1 MRSLTAET
9 LAGLWAAI
17 PTPWDDHN
25 RLDAHVLDINCRRLA
40 EAGADG
46 IYTTDSDGEFYAIEL
61 HEFEQLA
68 RAFGRSMESCRK
80 DAAMGVTWSNTRGV
94 IDRMKAARDAG
105 IVNVHVAFPIF
116 MPPAPRD
123 VDRFFDDL
131 ATAVPE
137 GCWIHYAHL
146 RCGPA
151 LAGADYDRLQRRFPQ
166 QFIGTKLG
174 TSDFTALS
182 DIFIRSPQLA
192 HFVVDPTMFPGMLLG
207 AKGCYSYWINTLP
220 RWHRRFFDAC
230 AAKRWDEALAKHLKL
245 LEWELKHIAPLRA
258 AGHQHGIIGRARG
271 MLSGFLQR
279 SHSTRAPYY
288 PVGDELQMKL
298 QRAFYAFGAR
308 EITESKQS

>member
-1 MRSLTAET
+1 MRSLTSAT

-17 PTPWDDHN
+17 PTPWDAHD
-25 RLDAHVLDINCRRLA
+25 RLDPAVLKTNCHRLA

-61 HEFEQLA
+61 EEFAQLA
-68 RAFGRSMESCRK
+68 KSFGRAMDSCGK

-94 IDRMKAARDAG
+94 IDRMRAARDTG
-105 IVNVHVAFPIF
+105 IVNVHDAFPVF
-116 MPPAPRD
+116 MPLAASD
-123 VDRFFDDL
+123 VDRFFEDL

-137 GCWIHYAHL
+137 ARWIHYAHP
-146 RCGPA
+146 RCGPLLGA
-151 LAGADYDRLQRRFPQ
+151 ADYDRLQRRFPQ

-192 HFVVDPTMFPGMLLG
+192 HLVVDPTMFPGMMLG
-207 AKGCYSYWINTLP
+207 ARGCCSYWFNTLP

-230 AAKRWDEALAKHLKL
+230 AAKRWDEARTSHLKL

-258 AGHQHGIIGRARG
+258 AGHLHGIVGRARG
-271 MLSGFLQR
+271 ALTGFLQH

-288 PVGDELQMKL
+288 PVSDELQSKL
-298 QRAFYAFGAR
+298 QRVFDEFWAEEVNEAKR
-308 EITESKQS
+308 S